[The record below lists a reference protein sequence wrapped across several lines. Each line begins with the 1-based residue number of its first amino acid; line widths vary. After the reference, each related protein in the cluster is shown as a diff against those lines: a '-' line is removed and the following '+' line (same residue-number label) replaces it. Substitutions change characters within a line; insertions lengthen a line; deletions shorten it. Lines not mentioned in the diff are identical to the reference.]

1 MIPFFLGY
9 ALLVWWPCVVYRRRW
24 QGYLAVVL
32 GTLVLVCLIR
42 LHAQAGVWTGGR
54 IFVPVFQSLLIPYT
68 FLIASVGLYINLL
81 PRTHARGY
89 CGRCGYDLTGLD
101 PDKHTCPECGRAFEY
116 APPPRTDLA
125 DTPAAPPDPEKDDA
139 AVRTRVRACAA
150 ESLLTRRSKPADRAR

>member
-32 GTLVLVCLIR
+32 GTLVLVSLIR

-68 FLIASVGLYINLL
+68 FLVAGVGLYINLL

-116 APPPRTDLA
+116 APPPRSEPGHTLDA
-125 DTPAAPPDPEKDDA
+125 PAGDA
-139 AVRTRVRACAA
+139 EPVATAEARARAA
-150 ESLLTRRSKPADRAR
+150 ERLLTRRLAPADRPR